1 MDDKLNH
8 SFSRLKAMV
17 EKLGYCKSE
26 TTNQYFIKVPKVFD
40 SMNKEPSYKTLGT
53 SMYIVLCPLPLWV
66 G

>member
-8 SFSRLKAMV
+8 SFSRLKPLV

-26 TTNQYFIKVPKVFD
+26 TTNQDFIKVPKVFD
-40 SMNKEPSYKTLGT
+40 SMKRPIELQYMS
-53 SMYIVLCPLPLWV
+53 IVLCPFLPWV